1 MVRMLEC
8 YEFQS
13 QKIMSQSF
21 RPVASLRG
29 KSVERASQFNRS
41 DIDDLCN
48 LATDMRAFTEGGG
61 VIDALR
67 GKVMTPLFF
76 ENSSRTYSSFC
87 GAMLKLGG
95 GVVNLNLESSSI
107 AKGETLSDTIRTM
120 TSYSD
125 VLVLRH
131 PKQEALDTAVR
142 ASPVPVMNGGNGT
155 GEHPTQGLL
164 DILTIR
170 TELGTVDGLVIALVG
185 DLKNGRTVHSL
196 SKLLVNNF
204 DIVELILVAPDVVQ
218 MPQDVLDAFT
228 KPVKI
233 TRATALSEEVVSRA
247 DVLYTTRLQKERF
260 SSAEDAV
267 ALASFD
273 TVKADLRIDAN
284 TMKWAKEKMV
294 VMHPLPRVDEL
305 CTSVDDD
312 PRAAYFR
319 QMRFGLF
326 MRMAILFS
334 VLCPAA

>member
-1 MVRMLEC
+1 
-8 YEFQS
+8 
-13 QKIMSQSF
+13 
-21 RPVASLRG
+21 
-29 KSVERASQFNRS
+29 
-41 DIDDLCN
+41 
-48 LATDMRAFTEGGG
+48 
-61 VIDALR
+61 
-67 GKVMTPLFF
+67 
-76 ENSSRTYSSFC
+76 
-87 GAMLKLGG
+87 MLKLGG
-95 GVVNLNLESSSI
+95 GVVSLNLETSSI

-131 PKQEALDTAVR
+131 PQQEALETAVK

-170 TELGTVDGLVIALVG
+170 TELGTVDGLVVALVG

-204 DIVELILVAPDVVQ
+204 DIAELILVAPDVVQ
-218 MPQDVLDAFT
+218 MPQEVLDAFQ

-233 TRATALSEEVVSRA
+233 TRAAALSEDLVRRV

-260 SSAEDAV
+260 SSAEDAN
-267 ALASFD
+267 ALALFD
-273 TVKADLRIDAN
+273 TVKADLRINAD
-284 TMKWAKEKMV
+284 TLKWAKEKMI

-334 VLCPAA
+334 VLSA

>member
-1 MVRMLEC
+1 MPT
-8 YEFQS
+8 
-13 QKIMSQSF
+13 F

-29 KSVERASQFNRS
+29 KSVERAAQFTRA
-41 DIDDLCN
+41 DIEDLCD
-48 LATDMRAFTEGGG
+48 LATELQTYVDGGG
-61 VIDALR
+61 VIEALR
-67 GKVMTPLFF
+67 GRVMTPLFF

-95 GVVNLNLESSSI
+95 GVVNLNLEASSI
-107 AKGETLSDTIRTM
+107 SKGETLSDTIRTM

-131 PKQEALDTAVR
+131 PDQGALETAVQV
-142 ASPVPVMNGGNGT
+142 SPVPVMNGGNGT

-170 TELGTVDGLVIALVG
+170 SELGAVDGLVVALVG

-196 SKLLVNNF
+196 SKLLVNNYNLE
-204 DIVELILVAPDVVQ
+204 ELIFVAPDIVQ
-218 MPQDVLDAFT
+218 MPQDVVDAFQR
-228 KPVKI
+228 PVKI
-233 TRATALSEEVVSRA
+233 TRVEALSQDIVGRV

-260 SSAEDAV
+260 STEDATA
-267 ALASFD
+267 ALAQFD
-273 TVKADLRIDAN
+273 VAKKGLRIDAS
-284 TMKWAKEKMV
+284 TMEWAKQKMI

-305 CTSVDDD
+305 CTSVDAD

-326 MRMAILFS
+326 MRMAILLS
-334 VLCPAA
+334 VLSPAP